1 MKIFAVGWNYLN
13 HNKEMNRA
21 LLPKEPV
28 LFMKP
33 DTALLKDGKPFF
45 LPPFSER
52 IEYETELVVR
62 ISRLRCGNCGDRFYR
77 PRFASPVAGRGF
89 SVGNFERL

>member
-33 DTALLKDGKPFF
+33 DTALLK
-45 LPPFSER
+45 SR
-52 IEYETELVVR
+52 IQHKR
-62 ISRLRCGNCGDRFYR
+62 
-77 PRFASPVAGRGF
+77 ASVWAQP
-89 SVGNFERL
+89 E

>member
-33 DTALLKDGKPFF
+33 DTGAVERRKTVF

-52 IEYETELVVR
+52 SNTNRACCAYLSDWEK
-62 ISRLRCGNCGDRFYR
+62 ISLRVLHIVITMR
-77 PRFASPVAGRGF
+77 
-89 SVGNFERL
+89 

>member
-1 MKIFAVGWNYLN
+1 
-13 HNKEMNRA
+13 MNRA

-45 LPPFSER
+45 LPPL
-52 IEYETELVVR
+52 TELNEYGTELDVR
-62 ISRLRCGNCGDRFYR
+62 ISR
-77 PRFASPVAGRGF
+77 
-89 SVGNFERL
+89 

>member
-33 DTALLKDGKPFF
+33 DTALLKDGKPFSCRLF
-45 LPPFSER
+45 RNGSNTKPSLLCVSLDWEK
-52 IEYETELVVR
+52 
-62 ISRLRCGNCGDRFYR
+62 ISLRVLHIVITMR
-77 PRFASPVAGRGF
+77 
-89 SVGNFERL
+89 

>member
-52 IEYETELVVR
+52 IE
-62 ISRLRCGNCGDRFYR
+62 
-77 PRFASPVAGRGF
+77 
-89 SVGNFERL
+89 